1 MSGSDDL
8 RVFCAI
14 DTRDIDVAVSIADEV
29 REYVRGVKLGLEFF
43 STYGPNGVRRFLDAG
58 LSVFLDLKFFD
69 IPNTV
74 SGAVAAVAQCRPAMI
89 TVHAAGGSDMMK
101 AAVDSNREEAAKL
114 GMDPPLLLGVTVLTS
129 FAAKDLA
136 SAGVVGTV
144 DDQVLRLAALSETNG
159 LDGVV
164 CSAHELGQLRAVCD
178 AGFKL
183 IVPGIRPRGA
193 ESNDQKRIVTPS
205 KAIQAGADF
214 LVVGRPITQ
223 AANRSQAAKDISSEV
238 QEALG
243 F

>member
-1 MSGSDDL
+1 MSRSDHL

-14 DTRDIDVAVSIADEV
+14 DTRDVDVAVSIAEEV

-43 STYGPNGVRRFLDAG
+43 GTYGPNGVRRFLEMG

-74 SGAVAAVAQCRPAMI
+74 SGAVAAVARCQPAMI

-101 AAVDSNREEAAKL
+101 AAVDSNQEEAAKL

-129 FAAKDLA
+129 FGAEDLA
-136 SAGVVGTV
+136 STGVVGTTE
-144 DDQVLRLAALSETNG
+144 DQVFRLAALSEASG

-164 CSAHELGQLRAVCD
+164 CSAHELGRLRAGCD
-178 AGFKL
+178 ASFKL
-183 IVPGIRPRGA
+183 IVPGIRPRGV

-205 KAIQAGADF
+205 EAIRAGAEF

-223 AANRSQAAKDISSEV
+223 AANRTQAAKDISSEV